1 MKEELFEEILENIYH
16 YVDSYHDRIAR
27 ADALR
32 KDYEKGL
39 YDYPKYKKMQRS
51 AYRDAFLIFANVC
64 KVCNVDEKIIKSY
77 RMTAIAIYQ
86 YVRV

>member
-1 MKEELFEEILENIYH
+1 MTRELFEENLENISH
-16 YVDSYHDRIAR
+16 YVNSYHDRLAR
-27 ADALR
+27 ADYLR
-32 KDYEKGL
+32 KDYENGL
-39 YDYPKYKKMQRS
+39 YDWPKYKKMQRS
-51 AYRDAFLIFANVC
+51 AYRDAFIIFANVC